1 MEWKGTAENDRDRQ
15 ERVLPKGEEQRKGD
29 TVSLESRLSLET
41 ILNHTDCG
49 VYVKRQGELELLYV
63 NQKMKDLM
71 DMETEEFQQMLLRI
85 PLKKKRSEIF
95 LSSSEQ
101 WVEIQQSL
109 MTWEDGTTVIL
120 GTVYDIT
127 DKKNYQFYIEKEANQ
142 DALTGLYNRRRLES
156 DLTAAIRNA
165 KEAEMN
171 GALLY
176 MDIDDFKYINEELG
190 HQYGDILLQ
199 NIAHKLIN
207 ISALERSC
215 YRIGGDQFMILI
227 PNYQYAAL
235 NQILEE
241 IKKIFNRSWRLRQT
255 EYVCTMSMG
264 IVRFPLDGD
273 QIKDLM
279 EKADI
284 ALYEAKRLGKNR
296 IEYYDDSVEFSSVKR
311 LDMECNMRRAIA
323 NTFKEFEV
331 FYQPILDLR
340 KEGNPCCAAEALIRW
355 NSPELGM
362 ISPIEFIPLA
372 EYLGLMQQIGSY
384 VLWEACMRCRVWN
397 DMGYPD
403 YKVSVN
409 FSVTQL
415 QQNNVVDIIRKALVD
430 SGLVPSNL
438 IIEVT
443 EGLAVNDISRM
454 KRVLEQIRR
463 LGVLVALDDFGT
475 GYSSLNHVREMPID
489 IIKIDRCFV
498 NDIGRDEYSGVFVK
512 IVQELAK
519 SLGMQV
525 CVEGVENEQQY
536 EVLAKTGLDLIQGY
550 YFDRPLRADEFEA
563 KYCNK

>member
-1 MEWKGTAENDRDRQ
+1 MKWKGIIQNDRQKKGGVQ
-15 ERVLPKGEEQRKGD
+15 EKEQAQGKTID
-29 TVSLESRLSLET
+29 LQSETPLEL

-49 VYVKRQGELELLYV
+49 VYVKRKSAEELLYV
-63 NQKMKDLM
+63 NQKMREWIEVEPDEILP
-71 DMETEEFQQMLLRI
+71 LLLKI
-85 PLKKKRSEIF
+85 PLKKKRSEFF
-95 LSSSEQ
+95 LSVSER
-101 WVEIQQSL
+101 WLEIQQSL
-109 MTWEDGTTVIL
+109 ITWEDGTQVIL
-120 GTVYDIT
+120 GTAYDIT
-127 DKKNYQFYIEKEANQ
+127 EKKNYQLHIEKEANQ
-142 DALTGLYNRRRLES
+142 DELTGLYNRRRLEI
-156 DLTAAIRNA
+156 DLAAAIQNA
-165 KEAEMN
+165 KEAEKN

-176 MDIDDFKYINEELG
+176 IDIDEFKYINKECG
-190 HQYGDILLQ
+190 YQYGDILLQ
-199 NIAHKLIN
+199 NIAHKLMN
-207 ISALERSC
+207 ISALERCC
-215 YRIGGDQFMILI
+215 YRMGGDQFMVLI
-227 PNYQYAAL
+227 PNHQYAAL

-241 IKKIFNRSWRLRQT
+241 IKKIFNRSWRLHQT

-264 IVRFPLDGD
+264 VVRFPLDGD

-279 EKADI
+279 KKADI

-331 FYQPILDLR
+331 FFQPILDLQ
-340 KEGNPCCAAEALIRW
+340 KEGNPCCVAEALIRW
-355 NSPELGM
+355 NSQELGM

-397 DMGYPD
+397 DNGYPE

-443 EGLAVNDISRM
+443 ERLAVNDIGRM
-454 KRVLEQIRR
+454 KRILEQIRH

-498 NDIGRDEYSGVFVK
+498 NDIGRDEYSGVFIK

-536 EVLAKTGLDLIQGY
+536 KALAGTDVDLIQGY
-550 YFDRPLRADEFEA
+550 YFDRPLRAEEFEE
-563 KYCNK
+563 KYCRK